1 MKKKKSIFLISFSI
15 ILLSVILTIFLINK
29 DGLLK
34 DKINADISNTNNQT
48 IFKDWEDG
56 NNNLL
61 NSEYSNSTI
70 YLSNKTEFIVYRDN
84 KKYSCD
90 FSNFSNSTE
99 YIESESGLSTKN
111 KYNFTIKWNKYTI
124 DNEDFCFPRSI
135 TVDLGTDVLSSDK
148 KISGNN
154 FNLLIKNSVTNSKGE
169 FVDALFS
176 INDILFLKRTG
187 LRAESSLEIIPYY
200 CINNTAIEDKC
211 TSDTLTI
218 GSPLN
223 FGLQHKLGSVKAS
236 LKYLKA
242 GSYEKGNP
250 EKADINYVN
259 GFFSDIDIYNSTNTT
274 SVKFNGNEGINFEN
288 KNKTIYYDKT
298 GVKGPSPE
306 GKIYVSKLCND
317 GNSGIY
323 VCTNSSFNINN
334 IHPQTSAYITTDIS
348 NENSFNFEYSAAHTV
363 GINFSFISP
372 FQYKYPNPIKN
383 VSVTKVTGSEN
394 YNYMVSQYVPNN
406 YYSTK
411 LNFLNN
417 TLYDEMQISDEL
429 DENLIIDKKNI
440 KIYSDMNLNENVLSR
455 EVQENEDVT
464 NYFTISTDI
473 DKQTNKTII
482 KATINNNS
490 SSEFNTHTKNFYNHV
505 YTLVIPVTTKEKI
518 NKEKINNIS
527 TSSFIDNT
535 DNNNLNLSS
544 NDTEVKVYY
553 TVTENYIN
561 ENTNEKILDTKITNV
576 DYNELFSGD
585 KKNIDNYVFT
595 KYTSTDDQKL
605 QMNVTKNITI
615 NYYYKRNAKI
625 VINYI
630 DENTNN
636 TLSDQTIINTTYNE
650 KYDVTEYKDNKNIPN
665 KYIYSKSS
673 TEYPLSGTVNQD
685 LITINYYYKLKSAKI
700 IINYLDEETNNEL
713 ATSTLLDKKYDD
725 NYDVTGYK
733 NNSNILSDY
742 VFSKFTSSTNNELTG
757 VVNKN
762 EIIINYYYKL
772 KDAKILINYLIEGTN
787 TKIAD
792 STNIQTKY
800 GKQYDVTDYKDNKN
814 IPNKYIYSK
823 SSTEY
828 PLSGTVNQ
836 DLITINY
843 YYKLKSA
850 KIIVKYLENET
861 NKILSN
867 EYSSTIKYDEKYNAT
882 EIRNQAAIPG
892 NYELVRYESST
903 KSLSGIVDTNYI
915 EIIFYYKKKDPTID
929 ENLEKTGTTIITKK
943 NDKVKYNLSYKGKIK
958 DYIGQAT
965 LTIIDKL
972 PYEIDEKKSDLSNGI
987 YNNKEKTITW
997 IINYD
1002 EINIEKEITFTKN
1015 ITLVYIGIKDT
1026 DRIMT
1031 NIIESQIKLDNKNN
1045 TIIKDFNTDIKIP
1058 GKIIVHYYDIETK
1071 EKLTKDIEKTD
1082 LIGNEF
1088 ITEEKIFEGYKLVNK
1103 PKTNYQIYKE
1113 QPQEFNYEYEK
1124 LKFKITT
1131 KVDGDGGTIEG
1142 DETVK
1147 YRENSTV
1154 DKIKIKAKEGYEIN
1168 KITIN
1173 GKDFEI
1179 TDNEKMTIPY
1189 FKKVTENKEIIV
1201 SFNKKII
1208 NPKTLDNI
1216 YKYIICLIVSI
1227 VGIITSIISIKTK
1240 TQKK

>member
-15 ILLSVILTIFLINK
+15 ILLSVIFTIFLINK

-135 TVDLGTDVLSSDK
+135 TINLGTDVLSSDK

-187 LRAESSLEIIPYY
+187 LKAESSLEIIPYY

-242 GSYEKGNP
+242 GSYENGNP

-363 GINFSFISP
+363 GINFSFVSP

-394 YNYMVSQYVPNN
+394 YNYTVSQYVPNN

-700 IINYLDEETNNEL
+700 I
-713 ATSTLLDKKYDD
+713 
-725 NYDVTGYK
+725 
-733 NNSNILSDY
+733 
-742 VFSKFTSSTNNELTG
+742 
-757 VVNKN
+757 
-762 EIIINYYYKL
+762 
-772 KDAKILINYLIEGTN
+772 
-787 TKIAD
+787 
-792 STNIQTKY
+792 
-800 GKQYDVTDYKDNKN
+800 
-814 IPNKYIYSK
+814 
-823 SSTEY
+823 
-828 PLSGTVNQ
+828 
-836 DLITINY
+836 
-843 YYKLKSA
+843 
-850 KIIVKYLENET
+850 VKYLENET

-903 KSLSGIVDTNYI
+903 KLLSGIVDTNYI

-1124 LKFKITT
+1124 IKFKITT

-1179 TDNEKMTIPY
+1179 TDNEKITIPY